1 MKEVFNKKNYPR
13 ILLGVFLVFWIIVA
27 ISPLYRGVWIAENI
41 LTVLF
46 VGFLILT
53 YKKFKFSNLS
63 YTLLF
68 AFLVLHTIGSQYSYT
83 EMPLFE
89 LIRDSFGLARN
100 YYDRVVHFLFGL
112 IFFIPGYEFISKK
125 LKIKGFWAFFLTFL
139 AVVSLQSIFEVIEFA
154 FILITRSEIIGTHY
168 LGMQGDQWD
177 AQKDMALGIL
187 GSALAWLGL
196 LLKNP
201 FKKKK

>member
-63 YTLLF
+63 YTLLV

-177 AQKDMALGIL
+177 AQKDMALGML
-187 GSALAWLGL
+187 GSGIAWIWIWLKGL
-196 LLKNP
+196 
-201 FKKKK
+201 KK

>member
-1 MKEVFNKKNYPR
+1 MKNVFSKKNYPK
-13 ILLGVFLVFWIIVA
+13 ILLTIFLVFWIIVA

-46 VGFLILT
+46 VSLLITT
-53 YKKFKFSNLS
+53 YPKFKFSNLS

-68 AFLVLHTIGSQYSYT
+68 TFLILHTIGSHYSYSGV
-83 EMPLFE
+83 PLFN
-89 LIRDSFGLARN
+89 LIRDFFELSRN
-100 YYDRVVHFLFGL
+100 HYDRVIHFLFGL
-112 IFFIPGYEFISKK
+112 LFFIPGYEFISKK